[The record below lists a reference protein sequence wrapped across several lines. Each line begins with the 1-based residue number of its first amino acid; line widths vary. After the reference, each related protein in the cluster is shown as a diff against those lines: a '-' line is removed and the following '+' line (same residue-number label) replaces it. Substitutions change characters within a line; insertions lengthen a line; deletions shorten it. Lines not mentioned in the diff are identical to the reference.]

1 MGSFPGYQTK
11 ISQAEQRGQK
21 QEKKKKSAYYATLN
35 DKGEGKWV

>member
-11 ISQAEQRGQK
+11 ISQAEQCGQK
-21 QEKKKKSAYYATLN
+21 QEKKKSAYYATLN